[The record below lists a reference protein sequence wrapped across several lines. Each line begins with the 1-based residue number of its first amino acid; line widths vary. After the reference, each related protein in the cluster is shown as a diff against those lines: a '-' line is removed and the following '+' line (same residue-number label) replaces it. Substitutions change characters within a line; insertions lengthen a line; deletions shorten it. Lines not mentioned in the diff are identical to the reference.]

1 VIPFDFEYYRPA
13 TVREA
18 VDTYRQ
24 LDDAGRAPVYYG
36 GGTELISMARVGSMG
51 FGAVV
56 DIKSIPE
63 CRTLD
68 DNGEDLNLGAALTL
82 GELAQSDKFPL
93 LARTAGRIAD
103 HTIQC
108 KITLGG
114 NLASTIIYRETA
126 LPLLL
131 ADAVLT
137 AAGPQGLKKYLIHEV
152 FRERLRLP
160 KGEFIVGAAVA
171 RALIDAPYYHEK
183 KTKNEKIDYPLITT
197 AALFM
202 DGRLRAAFSGL
213 ASYPLRDMG
222 VENILNDGKADFA
235 ERAEAAARALDGILL
250 DDLNGSAGYR
260 RLVLK
265 NTLVNILQSLK
276 EAKLPCLC

>member
-1 VIPFDFEYYRPA
+1 
-13 TVREA
+13 VRHLRWA
-18 VDTYRQ
+18 
-24 LDDAGRAPVYYG
+24 
-36 GGTELISMARVGSMG
+36 
-51 FGAVV
+51 
-56 DIKSIPE
+56 
-63 CRTLD
+63 
-68 DNGEDLNLGAALTL
+68 
-82 GELAQSDKFPL
+82 ELAQSDKFPL

-197 AALFM
+197 AALIM

-235 ERAEAAARALDGILL
+235 ERVEWAAKALDGIVL
-250 DDLNGSAGYR
+250 DDMNGSAGYR
-260 RLVLK
+260 RFVLK
-265 NTLVNILQSLK
+265 ITRVNILESIK